1 MDKLKLRLSRM
12 QTGEACIH
20 SVNTAFLSRT
30 ALECHSHEITYN
42 HPTVTVTDS
51 LVLAAFEA
59 RMGHR
64 GH

>member
-1 MDKLKLRLSRM
+1 M